1 MLINKN
7 EVSVDEAIKFA
18 NHESMLLK
26 RRENSMLL
34 SDYQISVLN
43 RNGINYMNY
52 GNVRNLL
59 FEIDNCLEEF
69 FDDELDMV
77 ASQLSEYVYYNET
90 KK

>member
-7 EVSVDEAIKFA
+7 EVSLDEVLKFA
-18 NHESMLLK
+18 NHDSMLLK

-34 SDYQISVLN
+34 SDYQISILN
-43 RNGINYMNY
+43 RNGIDYKNYE
-52 GNVRNLL
+52 NVRNLL
-59 FEIDNCLEEF
+59 FEIDNCLEEY

-77 ASQLSEYVYYNET
+77 ASQLSEYIYYNET